1 MANAAS
7 RIALDIKYSLI
18 QFSRNR
24 QSILFTFIFPIVLF
38 IILGYLLGGSGY
50 IDFLFPGILG
60 MCILF
65 TAVNETMGATVK
77 YRSSGLFQK
86 ITASPFSSIE
96 WNLSRILAGTIV
108 VLLSVAVAFL
118 VASLVFGE
126 RPDINA
132 ISLALVLAGAFI
144 FIGLGM
150 IMAYIVV
157 NVDSVNAASITLII
171 PLMLISGSL
180 FPVERLPD
188 YLRFLSILSP
198 LTYLNEGLRSAM
210 FGGDPGYALTN
221 LAILVFLGFVLFCI
235 DAAILMGRDGQS

>member
-65 TAVNETMGATVK
+65 SAVNETMGAIVK

-86 ITASPFSSIE
+86 ITASPLSSIE
-96 WNLSRILAGTIV
+96 WNLSRILTGTVV
-108 VLLSVAVAFL
+108 VLLSVMVAFI
-118 VASLVFGE
+118 VALLVFGV
-126 RPDINA
+126 RPDINVVL
-132 ISLALVLAGAFI
+132 ISLVLAGTFI

-150 IMAYIVV
+150 IMSYIVE
-157 NVDSVNAASITLII
+157 NADSVNSASVTLII
-171 PLMLISGSL
+171 PLMLVSGSL
-180 FPVERLPD
+180 FPVDRLPD
-188 YLRFLSILSP
+188 YLRFLSLLSP

-210 FGGDPGYALTN
+210 FGGDAGYAMTN
-221 LAILVFLGFVLFCI
+221 LGILIFLGFVLFCVN
-235 DAAILMGRDGQS
+235 AAILMGRDGQA